1 MNRTSRTQT
10 SNDFGH
16 NLSEIVDHL
25 MRTSGFHWPISLAVI
40 DPQGQMMLQTIKPD
54 WAAITVHY
62 PPGEGGLHM
71 SLYPPIHRMLVD
83 GNGRAVKATL
93 MDTGGWLLG

>member
-1 MNRTSRTQT
+1 
-10 SNDFGH
+10 
-16 NLSEIVDHL
+16 V
-25 MRTSGFHWPISLAVI
+25 
-40 DPQGQMMLQTIKPD
+40 TIKPD

-62 PPGEGGLHM
+62 PPGEGGLLM
-71 SLYPPIHRMLVD
+71 SLYPPIHLMLVD